1 VFTTEPQASS
11 VAGEAFAPPPVVTIQ
26 DANGNTVTTA
36 TDSVTLTL
44 SGGAGTLSGDTT
56 IAAIAGV
63 ATFSGL
69 LIDLI
74 GADYVL
80 TASSDTLV
88 SDVSAAFAITAAA
101 ADTLSLA
108 AGNAQSA
115 TVNTAV
121 ADSLRVLVTDAFGNP
136 VNGTTVTF
144 AIVTGGGTLT
154 DSVAVSGPN
163 GLATLG
169 SWTLG
174 LTAGGNSLT
183 ATSDGLDG
191 SPVTFTAT
199 ATAGNAT
206 QLVFT
211 TEPPASTTA
220 GVAFAPAPVV
230 TIQDANG
237 NTVTTATDNVT
248 LTLSTGTGTL
258 SGSTTV
264 AAVAGVATFGGL
276 SIDSIGTDKVL
287 TASSDT
293 LASDSTAAFTIVA
306 DTAASLT
313 ITQGN
318 GQSAPVNSD
327 VPVPPQVRVLDSFGN
342 PVAGVVVTFTVTS
355 GGGSVTG
362 AAAVSDANGLATVGS
377 WTLGVLPIENTLE
390 ATLGS
395 LAPVTFTATATP
407 LDDTQ
412 LAMTTAKM

>member
-1 VFTTEPQASS
+1 
-11 VAGEAFAPPPVVTIQ
+11 
-26 DANGNTVTTA
+26 
-36 TDSVTLTL
+36 
-44 SGGAGTLSGDTT
+44 
-56 IAAIAGV
+56 
-63 ATFSGL
+63 
-69 LIDLI
+69 
-74 GADYVL
+74 
-80 TASSDTLV
+80 
-88 SDVSAAFAITAAA
+88 
-101 ADTLSLA
+101 
-108 AGNAQSA
+108 
-115 TVNTAV
+115 
-121 ADSLRVLVTDAFGNP
+121 
-136 VNGTTVTF
+136 
-144 AIVTGGGTLT
+144 
-154 DSVAVSGPN
+154 
-163 GLATLG
+163 
-169 SWTLG
+169 
-174 LTAGGNSLT
+174 
-183 ATSDGLDG
+183 
-191 SPVTFTAT
+191 
-199 ATAGNAT
+199 
-206 QLVFT
+206 
-211 TEPPASTTA
+211 
-220 GVAFAPAPVV
+220 VAFAPAPVV

-248 LTLSTGTGTL
+248 LTLSGGAGTL
-258 SGSTTV
+258 SGDTTV

-395 LAPVTFTATATP
+395 LAPVTFTADAT